1 MKSQSVGNWFQF
13 VSMVAV
19 MVGLIL
25 VIWELRQA
33 REIVAAQIGADAF
46 ILMSQ
51 QSAAVMGEDAAKAI
65 AKACDHPES
74 LTTEEMVVLSSYYAQ
89 LIQRIRRTFIIDR
102 RSDILEGDGGW
113 QQWAA
118 LNFSAVFSTSFGR
131 WWWNTTAW
139 EPEIKGV
146 GDEILRGMG
155 PPDCEGYF
163 KGFKESLAAN
173 VP

>member
-65 AKACDHPES
+65 AKACGPICERFGS
-74 LTTEEMVVLSSYYAQ
+74 AIGTGISGNIE
-89 LIQRIRRTFIIDR
+89 
-102 RSDILEGDGGW
+102 
-113 QQWAA
+113 
-118 LNFSAVFSTSFGR
+118 SAV
-131 WWWNTTAW
+131 
-139 EPEIKGV
+139 
-146 GDEILRGMG
+146 L
-155 PPDCEGYF
+155 
-163 KGFKESLAAN
+163 L
-173 VP
+173 